1 MYSPSQHYLLDE
13 AVEEEEEEEED
24 GLAPPLSAPPA
35 VLGHK
40 TISFFGALLPAPA
53 RLARGVCGNTT
64 CPLTVPTLPAHTG
77 GLALLTNNVTGP
89 GVAALPLVFVSAGWF
104 PALLL
109 LAVLSLTSA
118 AASLLLCDAIRAR
131 PGNADLGRRV
141 ELLSAVQELL
151 PRWAYWGAF
160 ATFLARRAPLSAP
173 AARSR

>member
-1 MYSPSQHYLLDE
+1 MRLWVMGRKRRMDLR
-13 AVEEEEEEEED
+13 
-24 GLAPPLSAPPA
+24 PLSLRLQRHWATRPSASSVRCDCAAP
-35 VLGHK
+35 V
-40 TISFFGALLPAPA
+40 
-53 RLARGVCGNTT
+53 RLRGWRGICGQAT
-64 CPLTVPTLPAHTG
+64 CPLTVPTPPEHTG

-118 AASLLLCDAIRAR
+118 AASLLLCDAIRAL

-160 ATFLARRAPLSAP
+160 ATFLARHAPLSP
-173 AARSR
+173 SAARSR